1 MAFSLHFPPTLGLAF
16 FLAASAGLAWAAGA
30 DVIQAR
36 RDGMKTMKSE
46 VRILS
51 QMIEGQGL
59 VDPQTAVRSA
69 RSLGDAAR
77 AIPGLFPEGSAR
89 PPSTARL
96 AVWADWAQFTDLA
109 RQLSDAA
116 DDLERAAASGS
127 FEDADDAFV
136 RVTRSCRNC
145 HRAFKED

>member
-1 MAFSLHFPPTLGLAF
+1 MAFPLRFAPPLGLALV
-16 FLAASAGLAWAAGA
+16 LAASAGLAWAAGA

-36 RDGMKTMKSE
+36 REGMKTMKSDL
-46 VRILS
+46 RILS
-51 QMIEGQGL
+51 EMIEGQGV

-69 RSLGDAAR
+69 RSLGEAAR

-116 DDLERAAASGS
+116 EDLERAAANGS
-127 FEDADDAFV
+127 FEDASDAFV
-136 RVTRSCRNC
+136 QVTRSCRNC